1 MCKDRETQPKKGEKL
16 AREREIQ
23 IDRERERERERQRLI
38 LFKHTNSL
46 INIKK

>member
-23 IDRERERERERQRLI
+23 IDRERERERDRG
-38 LFKHTNSL
+38 LFYLNTQ
-46 INIKK
+46 IR